1 MTTRRLRILLVEDDE
16 LSYVMTL
23 AMLAGVDRRA
33 FELDWAPTFEIA
45 EAAIARQ
52 AHDIYLI
59 DYRLDARHG
68 LHLLQQAIGSGG
80 TAPVILMTGHGPSLA
95 DIEAIKAG
103 MAEYRLKDTVPPLP
117 TARPVSFPPL
127 HQYVTPAA

>member
-1 MTTRRLRILLVEDDE
+1 MTYRRLRILLVEDDE
-16 LSYVMTL
+16 LSYVLTL
-23 AMLAGVDRRA
+23 ALLAGVDRRA

-68 LHLLQQAIGSGG
+68 LQLLQQAIGSGG
-80 TAPVILMTGHGPSLA
+80 TAPVILMTGHGPSMA

-103 MAEYRLKDTVPPLP
+103 MAEYRLKDTIPPVPSGRPLP
-117 TARPVSFPPL
+117 FAPP
-127 HQYVTPAA
+127 HHYVASAA

>member
-1 MTTRRLRILLVEDDE
+1 MNYRRLRILLVEDDE

-45 EAAIARQ
+45 DAAIARQ

-59 DYRLDARHG
+59 NYRLDARHG

-103 MAEYRLKDTVPPLP
+103 IVEYRMKDDVWTTAVDRALQFAPP
-117 TARPVSFPPL
+117 

>member
-1 MTTRRLRILLVEDDE
+1 MTYRRLRILLVEDDE

-52 AHDIYLI
+52 EHDIYLI
-59 DYRLDARHG
+59 DYRLDVRHG
-68 LHLLQQAIGSGG
+68 LQLLQQAIGSGG
-80 TAPVILMTGHGPSLA
+80 TAPVILMTGHGPSMA

-103 MAEYRLKDTVPPLP
+103 MAEYRLKDTIPPVPCGRPLP
-117 TARPVSFPPL
+117 FAPPRQYAVS
-127 HQYVTPAA
+127 AA